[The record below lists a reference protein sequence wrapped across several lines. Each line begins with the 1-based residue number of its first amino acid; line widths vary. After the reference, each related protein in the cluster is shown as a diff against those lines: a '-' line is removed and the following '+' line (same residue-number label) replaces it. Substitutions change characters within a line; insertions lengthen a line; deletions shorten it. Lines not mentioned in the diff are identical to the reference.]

1 MLVIGWLTVSVGGVM
16 DKGKIAAG
24 VFASAVALV
33 GAWEGRSLVAYVDPV
48 GIPTICD
55 GYTHGVKLGD
65 VATPERCDA
74 LTEQEVR
81 KSLAVVDRSVPQPL
95 PDGVRVALASF
106 VYNVGAGAYGG
117 STLVRKLRAGDLS
130 GACNQLPRWVYA
142 GGKKLRGLERRREA
156 ERKICLSGL
165 Q

>member
-1 MLVIGWLTVSVGGVM
+1 MDLKTKVGTGI
-16 DKGKIAAG
+16 IAAAIG
-24 VFASAVALV
+24 LVA
-33 GAWEGRSLVAYVDPV
+33 AWEGRSLVAYVDPV

-81 KSLAVVDRSVPQPL
+81 NALGVVDRSVPQAL

-106 VYNVGAGAYGG
+106 VYNVGAGAYGK
-117 STLVRKLRAGDLS
+117 STLLRKLRAGDLS
-130 GACNQLPRWVYA
+130 GACNQLPLWVYA

-156 ERKICLSGL
+156 ERQICLSSL
-165 Q
+165 R

>member
-1 MLVIGWLTVSVGGVM
+1 MN
-16 DKGKIAAG
+16 KGKIAGG
-24 VFASAVALV
+24 VIAAAIGLVA
-33 GAWEGRSLVAYVDPV
+33 AWEGRSLVAYADPV
-48 GIPTICD
+48 GVPTICE

-65 VATPERCDA
+65 VATPAQCDA

-81 KSLAVVDRSVPQPL
+81 KALAVVDGSMPGQL

-106 VYNVGAGAYGG
+106 VYNVGSGAYGG
-117 STLVRKLRAGDLS
+117 STLLRKLRAGDLA

-142 GGKKLRGLERRREA
+142 GSKKLRGLERRREA

>member
-1 MLVIGWLTVSVGGVM
+1 VDLKTKIGAGV
-16 DKGKIAAG
+16 IAAAIG
-24 VFASAVALV
+24 LVA
-33 GAWEGRSLVAYVDPV
+33 AWEGRSLVAYVDPV

-55 GYTHGVKLGD
+55 GFTHGVKMGD

-81 KSLAVVDRSVPQPL
+81 KALAVVDRSVPQSL

-106 VYNVGAGAYGG
+106 VYNVGAGAYDR
-117 STLVRKLRAGDLS
+117 STLLRKLRAGDLV
-130 GACNQLPRWVYA
+130 GACNQLPLWVYA
-142 GGKKLRGLERRREA
+142 GSKKLRGLELRREA
-156 ERKICLSGL
+156 ERKICLSDL

>member
-1 MLVIGWLTVSVGGVM
+1 MDLKTKVGTGV
-16 DKGKIAAG
+16 IAAAIG
-24 VFASAVALV
+24 LVA
-33 GAWEGRSLVAYVDPV
+33 AWEGRSLVAYVDPV

-55 GYTHGVKLGD
+55 GYTHGVRLGD

-81 KSLAVVDRSVPQPL
+81 KALAVVDRSVPQVL

-106 VYNVGAGAYGG
+106 VYNVGPGAFGG
-117 STLVRKLRAGDLS
+117 STLVRKLRAGDLA
-130 GACNQLPRWVYA
+130 GACNQLPLWVYA

-156 ERKICLSGL
+156 ERQICLSDL
-165 Q
+165 

>member
-1 MLVIGWLTVSVGGVM
+1 MDLKTKVGTGV
-16 DKGKIAAG
+16 IAAAIG
-24 VFASAVALV
+24 LVA
-33 GAWEGRSLVAYVDPV
+33 AWEGRSLVAYVDPV

-55 GYTHGVKLGD
+55 GYTHGVKPGD
-65 VATPERCDA
+65 VAAPERCDA

-81 KSLAVVDRSVPQPL
+81 KALAVVDRSVPQPL

-106 VYNVGAGAYGG
+106 VYNVGPGAFGG
-117 STLVRKLRAGDLS
+117 STLVRKLRAGDLA

-156 ERKICLSGL
+156 ERQICLSDL

>member
-1 MLVIGWLTVSVGGVM
+1 MDLKTKVGTGV
-16 DKGKIAAG
+16 IAAAIG
-24 VFASAVALV
+24 LVA
-33 GAWEGRSLVAYVDPV
+33 AWEGRSLVAYVDTV

-81 KSLAVVDRSVPQPL
+81 KALAVVDRSVPQTL
-95 PDGVRVALASF
+95 PNGVRVALASF
-106 VYNVGAGAYGG
+106 VYNVGPGAYGG
-117 STLVRKLRAGDLS
+117 STLVRKLRAGDLV

-142 GGKKLRGLERRREA
+142 GGKKLRGLELRREA
-156 ERKICLSGL
+156 ERQICLSHL

>member
-1 MLVIGWLTVSVGGVM
+1 MDLKTKIGAGV
-16 DKGKIAAG
+16 IAAAIG
-24 VFASAVALV
+24 LVA
-33 GAWEGRSLVAYVDPV
+33 AWEGRSLVAYVDPV

-55 GYTHGVKLGD
+55 GFTHGVKMGD

-81 KSLAVVDRSVPQPL
+81 KALAVVDRSVPQTL

-106 VYNVGAGAYGG
+106 VYNVGAGAYGS
-117 STLVRKLRAGDLS
+117 STLLRKLRAGDLA

-142 GGKKLRGLERRREA
+142 GDKKLRGLELRREA
-156 ERKICLSGL
+156 ERKICLSDL

>member
-1 MLVIGWLTVSVGGVM
+1 MDLKTKIGTGAVTAAIGLV
-16 DKGKIAAG
+16 A
-24 VFASAVALV
+24 
-33 GAWEGRSLVAYVDPV
+33 AWEGRSLMAYVDPV

-81 KSLAVVDRSVPQPL
+81 KALGVVDRSVPQPL
-95 PDGVRVALASF
+95 PEGVRVALASF

-117 STLVRKLRAGDLS
+117 STLVRKLRAGDLT
-130 GACNQLPRWVYA
+130 GACNQLPRWIYA
-142 GGKKLRGLERRREA
+142 AGKKLRGLELRRES